1 LPDAG
6 VGWTLQN
13 ADEVCYHRD
22 ESNRRSAALC
32 CTRRVRAEAD
42 KHLKTP
48 VFFLQVMKVI
58 IPVAGKATRLRPA
71 THSRPK
77 PLIHVAGKPVL
88 AHILDKLKRELPQ
101 IKELI
106 FITGPMRDK
115 IEEFLKG
122 YDYKYTF
129 VEQKVMDGTAGAIG
143 LAEPYCN
150 EPVLIIFVDTIF
162 DADLGEIEK
171 CDREKNDGV
180 IWVKEVEDYQRFGIV
195 MHKNWLMTKIV
206 EKPSEPMSRLANIGL
221 YYIRDWKG
229 LFEKIHTLYARNL
242 KTKGEYF
249 LTDAF
254 ELMIQEKSKIKV
266 VEVEGWYD
274 CGKAETLLETNRILL
289 EKRDK
294 EFKAKGIDPSTGGKD
309 AKITHSVIIPPV
321 AIEEG
326 CEIAHSIIGPN
337 VSIAK
342 NAKIS
347 QCIISDSIISERARL
362 KKIELV
368 ESLIGEDAV
377 VEDSSKKLNVG
388 DHSEIRIQ
396 NEDSA

>member
-1 LPDAG
+1 
-6 VGWTLQN
+6 
-13 ADEVCYHRD
+13 
-22 ESNRRSAALC
+22 
-32 CTRRVRAEAD
+32 
-42 KHLKTP
+42 
-48 VFFLQVMKVI
+48 MKVI

-77 PLIHVAGKPVL
+77 PLLHVAGKPVL
-88 AHILDKLKRELPQ
+88 GHILDKLKKELPQ
-101 IKELI
+101 IDEII
-106 FITGPMRDK
+106 FITGPMKDK

-129 VEQKVMDGTAGAIG
+129 IEQKVMDGTAGAIG
-143 LAEPYCN
+143 LAEPYCK
-150 EPVLIIFVDTIF
+150 EPILIIFVDTIF

-171 CDREKNDGV
+171 CDRERNDGV
-180 IWVKEVEDYQRFGIV
+180 IWVKEVEDFSRFGIV

-221 YYIRDWKG
+221 YYIHDWKS
-229 LFEKIHTLYARNL
+229 LFEKIHTLYHRNL

-254 ELMIQEKSKIKV
+254 ELMIQEKAKIKV
-266 VEVEGWYD
+266 AEVEGWYD

-289 EKRDK
+289 ARRDK
-294 EFKAKGIDPSTGGKD
+294 ELKAKGMDPTTNGKN
-309 AKITHSVIIPPV
+309 AKITNSVIIHPV

-326 CEIAHSIIGPN
+326 CEIVNSIIGPN

-342 NAKIS
+342 NAKLTK
-347 QCIISDSIISERARL
+347 CIISDSIISERARL
-362 KKIELV
+362 THVELV
-368 ESLIGEDAV
+368 ASLVGEDAIV
-377 VEDSSKKLNVG
+377 IDSSKKLNVG